1 MDRRRFLV
9 SAAAAWPLSEVGASL
24 SAPPAPAQEFPNPA
38 GDDLYKPWVGQPGK
52 DVVWVPTP
60 DELVRRMLERAKVGS
75 ADLVFD
81 LGCGDGKI
89 PIAAARLHGAIAK
102 GIEYEPDLAALARRN
117 VERAGVADKVEII
130 TGDIFDP
137 LLQERFM
144 RATVITLY
152 LFPHLNLKLRPSLLA
167 MRPGTRV
174 VSHAFHM
181 SEWEPDDVF
190 SVDGRDAFYWV
201 VPTKVEGRWNLRAG
215 GGWEGSVDLVQ
226 RFQRIGGTLT
236 IRERTQPLLGPFLNG
251 DTLGFTFV
259 DSDEYVKSVRMTTRG
274 DMAEGALRFLRFAM
288 PIEGRR
294 QSSPGANSR

>member
-1 MDRRRFLV
+1 M
-9 SAAAAWPLSEVGASL
+9 
-24 SAPPAPAQEFPNPA
+24 
-38 GDDLYKPWVGQPGK
+38 
-52 DVVWVPTP
+52 PTP
-60 DELVRRMLERAKVGS
+60 DELVKRMLERARVGS
-75 ADLVFD
+75 SDLVFD

-102 GIEYEPDLAALARRN
+102 GIEYEPELAALARRN

-137 LLQERFM
+137 MLQERFM

-152 LFPHLNLKLRPSLLA
+152 LLPHLNLKLRPSLLA
-167 MRPGTRV
+167 MRPGTRI

-190 SVDGRDAFYWV
+190 AVDGRDAFFWV
-201 VPTKVEGRWNLRAG
+201 VPTKAAGRWTLRANT
-215 GGWEGSVDLVQ
+215 GWEGTIDLVQ

-236 IRERTQPLLGPFLNG
+236 IRGRTQPLLGPFLSG
-251 DTLGFTFV
+251 ETLGFTFV

-274 DMAEGALRFLRFAM
+274 DVAEGALRFSRMAV
-288 PIEGRR
+288 PIEGKR
-294 QSSPGANSR
+294 QPAAGTSPR

>member
-1 MDRRRFLV
+1 MDRRRFLM
-9 SAAAAWPLSEVGASL
+9 SAAVAWPLSAASASL

-38 GDDLYKPWVGQPGK
+38 GDDLYKPSVGQPGK

-60 DELVRRMLERAKVGS
+60 DELAKRMLERANVGS

-89 PIAAARLHGAIAK
+89 PIAAARLFGAIAK

-137 LLQERFM
+137 MLQERFM

-152 LFPHLNLKLRPSLLA
+152 LLPHLNLKLRPSLLA
-167 MRPGTRV
+167 MRPGTRI

-190 SVDGRDAFYWV
+190 AVDGNDAFYWV
-201 VPTKVEGRWNLRAG
+201 VPTKVEGRWNLRANT
-215 GGWEGSVDLVQ
+215 GWEGTIDLVQ

-236 IRERTQPLLGPFLNG
+236 IRGRTQPLLGPFLNG
-251 DTLGFTFV
+251 ETLGFTFV
-259 DSDEYVKSVRMTTRG
+259 DSDEYVKSVRMTTR
-274 DMAEGALRFLRFAM
+274 DDLAEGALRFSRFAV
-288 PIEGRR
+288 PINGRR
-294 QSSPGANSR
+294 QAGPGTTSR

>member
-1 MDRRRFLV
+1 MDRRRFLL
-9 SAAAAWPLSEVGASL
+9 SAAATWPLAGVGASRA
-24 SAPPAPAQEFPNPA
+24 APPAPGRDFPNPA
-38 GDDLYKPWVGQPGK
+38 GDELYKPSVGQPGK

-60 DELVRRMLERAKVGS
+60 DDLVKRMLERAKVGS
-75 ADLVFD
+75 DDLLFD

-102 GIEYEPDLAALARRN
+102 GIEYEPELAALARRN

-137 LLQERFM
+137 MLQERFK

-152 LFPHLNLKLRPSLLA
+152 LLPHLNLKLRPTLLA

-190 SVDGRDAFYWV
+190 VVDGRDAFYWV
-201 VPTKVEGRWNLRAG
+201 VPRKVEGRWTLRTDS
-215 GGWEGSVDLVQ
+215 GWEGTIDLVQ

-236 IRERTQPLLGPFLNG
+236 LRGRTQPLLGPFLNG
-251 DTLGFTFV
+251 ETLGFTFV
-259 DSDEYVKSVRMTTRG
+259 DNDEYVKSVRMTTRG
-274 DMAEGALRFLRFAM
+274 DLAEGALRFLRFAV
-288 PIEGRR
+288 PIEARR
-294 QSSPGANSR
+294 QAGPRGTPE